1 MVKRSLVAL
10 CILVGSLII
19 GFFAYLFIILAGDY
33 VIDEKDLVMDSA
45 TVLVAENGEKI
56 TKIYDEN
63 REIVDI
69 EDIPKHVQEAFVA
82 VEDSRFYKHNGIDV
96 KAISRA
102 IYKDVLAGGKV
113 EGGSTITQQLAKN
126 VFLSHEK
133 SWLRKTKEAVI
144 AINLERRYPKDK
156 ILEMYLNQI
165 YFGHGAY
172 GIQLAAKTY
181 FNKDV
186 SDLTVAEGA
195 MLAGLP
201 KAPNYYSPLKNP
213 KEAKERR
220 DLVLSLM
227 EKQDYLTPSETVRAQ
242 GKTIALDFQQ
252 EKRNPAYTTYIDMV
266 IKEAKEKYQLSR
278 EELRQGGYKIVVP
291 MNLAAQDSVY
301 KSFQDGRYFVGTGQ
315 EKPEGAMVLMDGKT
329 GGLLAVQGGRNYVT
343 EGLNRVEV
351 NRQPGSTFKPLSV
364 YGPAL
369 ESEKYKPYS
378 MLRDEELSY
387 DGYEPKNYNGRYDG
401 EVSMVD
407 AISHSVNSS
416 AVWLLNKNGIS
427 DSKSYLEQ
435 LGMPIEDKG
444 LGIALGGIDQGVTP
458 LQMVKGYRSFLHEG
472 KTIEPF
478 VISKIYNNE
487 GDLIGK
493 AKQVEKKVWKK
504 QNAWYMTRM
513 LQQVVK
519 NGTGSDGRE
528 NMEIAGKTG
537 TTNYPNVEKGNKD
550 TWFVGYTPEVVGAV
564 WVGYD
569 RTTKES
575 YLNSGSSLP
584 TLLFKQVINEMP
596 SQQGLTFKKPDGV
609 KDLAPPIELI
619 ELNDLRA
626 SFGMGDYGI
635 PSVKLNWTPSKDER
649 LQYKVYAVNEG
660 ETTLLD
666 TIKGKGEYSAS
677 GKNLFTLP
685 DFYVVPYN
693 PLTKQEGEPSNV
705 VSISLFP
712 SFGEEDKK
720 EVRDKI
726 RKDREKEKKKKKKKN
741 DE

>member
-1 MVKRSLVAL
+1 MIKKSLIVL
-10 CILVGSLII
+10 GILTGSLII
-19 GFFAYLFIILAGDY
+19 GFFAYLFIIMAGDY

-45 TVLVAENGEKI
+45 TLLVTENGDKI

-63 REIVDI
+63 REIVGI
-69 EDIPKHVQEAFVA
+69 EDIPAHVQEAFVA
-82 VEDSRFYKHNGIDV
+82 VEDSRFYKHSGIDV

-102 IYKDVLAGGKV
+102 IYKDILAGSKV

-144 AINLERRYPKDK
+144 AINLERRYSKDK

-186 SDLTVAEGA
+186 KELTVAEGA

-201 KAPNYYSPLKNP
+201 KAPNYYSPIKHP
-213 KEAKERR
+213 EAAKERR
-220 DLVLSLM
+220 DLVLTLM
-227 EKQDYLTPSETVRAQ
+227 EKQDYLSPEETVRAQ
-242 GKTIALDFQQ
+242 GMMIALDFQQ
-252 EKRNPAYTTYIDMV
+252 EERNPAYTTYIDMV
-266 IKEAKEKYQLSR
+266 IKEAKEKYHLSR
-278 EELRQGGYKIVVP
+278 EELRQGGYRIVVP
-291 MNLAAQDSVY
+291 MDPAAQDAVY

-315 EKPEGAMVLMDGKT
+315 AKPEGAMVLMDSKS

-351 NRQPGSTFKPLSV
+351 KRQPGSTFKPLSV

-387 DGYEPKNYNGRYDG
+387 NGYEPKNYNGKY
-401 EVSMVD
+401 EEKVPMVD
-407 AISHSVNSS
+407 AISRSVNSS
-416 AVWLLNKNGIS
+416 AVWLLNEIGIS
-427 DSKSYLEQ
+427 DSKKYLEE

-444 LGIALGGIDQGVTP
+444 LGIALGGIDHGVSP
-458 LQMVKGYRSFLHEG
+458 LQMVQGYRSFLHEG
-472 KTIEPF
+472 KTVEPY

-487 GDLIGK
+487 GDLVGK
-493 AKQVEKKVWKK
+493 AKREEKKVWKK

-513 LQQVVK
+513 LQQVIK
-519 NGTGSDGRE
+519 NGTGSDGAE

-537 TTNYPNVEKGNKD
+537 TTNFTNVDKGNKD
-550 TWFVGYTPEVVGAV
+550 TWFVGFTPEVVGAV

-575 YLNSGSSLP
+575 YLNSGSAQP
-584 TLLFKQVINEMP
+584 TLLFKQVINGMP
-596 SQQGLTFKKPDGV
+596 SQQGLKFKKPDGV
-609 KDLAPPIELI
+609 KDLEPPIELI
-619 ELNDLRA
+619 EIADLRA
-626 SFGMGDYGI
+626 SFGVGDYGM
-635 PSVKLNWTPSKDER
+635 PSVQLNWSPSKDKR

-660 ETTLLD
+660 ETLLLD
-666 TIKGKGEYSAS
+666 TVKGKGQYMAS

-693 PLTKQEGEPSNV
+693 PLTKQEGQPSNV

-712 SFGEEDKK
+712 SFGDDEK
-720 EVRDKI
+720 EGKEKGRGGSG
-726 RKDREKEKKKKKKKN
+726 KEKKDKRKR
-741 DE
+741 DED

>member
-1 MVKRSLVAL
+1 MVKKSLVAL
-10 CILVGSLII
+10 GILVGSLII
-19 GFFAYLFIILAGDY
+19 GFFAYLFIIMAGDY

-45 TVLVAENGEKI
+45 TFLVNEKGEKI

-69 EDIPKHVQEAFVA
+69 TDIPDHVQEAFVA
-82 VEDSRFYKHNGIDV
+82 VEDSRFYKHNGIDA

-102 IYKDVLAGGKV
+102 IYKDILAGSKV

-144 AINLERRYPKDK
+144 AINLERRYSKDK

-186 SDLTVAEGA
+186 SELTVAEGA

-201 KAPNYYSPLKNP
+201 KAPGHYSPIKHP
-213 KEAKERR
+213 DAAKERR
-220 DLVLSLM
+220 DLVLTLM
-227 EKQDYLTPSETVRAQ
+227 EKQNYLSPNKTVRAQ
-242 GKTIALDFQQ
+242 GQTIAVNFTQ
-252 EKRNPAYTTYIDMV
+252 EERNPAYSTYIDMV
-266 IKEAKEKYQLSR
+266 IKEAREKYHISR

-291 MNLAAQDSVY
+291 MDPAAQNSVY
-301 KSFQDGRYFVGTGQ
+301 KSFQEGKYFIGTGK
-315 EKPEGAMVLMDGKT
+315 EKPEGAMVLMDSQT

-378 MLRDEELSY
+378 MLLDEEMSY
-387 DGYEPKNYNGRYDG
+387 NGYEPKNYNGRYEG
-401 EVSMVD
+401 KVSMVD
-407 AISHSVNSS
+407 AITHSVNSS
-416 AVWLLNKNGIS
+416 AVWLLNEIGIS
-427 DSKSYLEQ
+427 YSKKYLED

-444 LGIALGGIDQGVTP
+444 LGIALGGIDHGVSP

-472 KTIEPF
+472 KTVEPF
-478 VISKIYNNE
+478 VISKIYNHE
-487 GDLIGK
+487 GELIGK
-493 AKQVEKKVWKK
+493 AKREEKKVWTK
-504 QNAWYMTRM
+504 QNAWNMTRM
-513 LQQVVK
+513 LQQVVD
-519 NGTGSDGRE
+519 NGTGSDGPE

-537 TTNYPNVEKGNKD
+537 TTNYPNVDKGNKD
-550 TWFVGYTPEVVGAV
+550 TWFVGFTPQVVGAV

-569 RTTKES
+569 KTTKES
-575 YLNSGSSLP
+575 YLNSGSAQP
-584 TLLFKQVINEMP
+584 TLLFKQVINQMP
-596 SQQGLTFKKPDGV
+596 SQQGLAFKKPDGV
-609 KDLAPPIELI
+609 KDLEPPIDMI
-619 ELNDLRA
+619 EIGDLSA
-626 SFGMGDYGI
+626 DFGMGDYGM
-635 PSVKLNWTPSKDER
+635 PSVKLKWTPSKDKR
-649 LQYKVYAVNEG
+649 LQYKIYAVNDG
-660 ETTLLD
+660 ESTKLD
-666 TIKGKGEYSAS
+666 TVKGKGEYVAS
-677 GKNLFTLP
+677 GKHLFTLP

-693 PLTKQEGEPSNV
+693 PLTKEEGRPSNT
-705 VSISLFP
+705 VSISFFP
-712 SFGEEDKK
+712 GFGDDDDDKK
-720 EVRDKI
+720 ESRGKGNNGKK
-726 RKDREKEKKKKKKKN
+726 KDNKKKKK
-741 DE
+741 DD

>member
-1 MVKRSLVAL
+1 MIKKSLIVL
-10 CILVGSLII
+10 GILTGSLII
-19 GFFAYLFIILAGDY
+19 GFFAYLFIIMAGDY

-45 TVLVAENGEKI
+45 TLLVTENGDKI

-63 REIVDI
+63 REIVGI
-69 EDIPKHVQEAFVA
+69 EDIPAHVQEAFVA
-82 VEDSRFYKHNGIDV
+82 VEDSRFYKHSGIDV

-102 IYKDVLAGGKV
+102 IYKDILAGSKV

-144 AINLERRYPKDK
+144 AINLERRYSKDK

-186 SDLTVAEGA
+186 KELTVAEGA

-201 KAPNYYSPLKNP
+201 KAPNYYSPIKHP
-213 KEAKERR
+213 EAAKERR
-220 DLVLSLM
+220 DLVLTLM
-227 EKQDYLTPSETVRAQ
+227 EKQDYLSPAETVRAQ
-242 GKTIALDFQQ
+242 GMMIALDFQQ
-252 EKRNPAYTTYIDMV
+252 EERNPAYTTYIDMV
-266 IKEAKEKYQLSR
+266 IKEANEKYHLSR

-291 MNLAAQDSVY
+291 MDPAAQDAVY
-301 KSFQDGRYFVGTGQ
+301 KSFQDGRYFIGTGQ
-315 EKPEGAMVLMDGKT
+315 AKPEGAMVLMDSKS

-351 NRQPGSTFKPLSV
+351 KRQPGSTFKPLSV

-387 DGYEPKNYNGRYDG
+387 NGYEPKNYNSKY
-401 EVSMVD
+401 EEKVPMVD
-407 AISHSVNSS
+407 AISRSVNSS
-416 AVWLLNKNGIS
+416 AVWLLNEIGIS
-427 DSKSYLEQ
+427 DSKKYLEE

-444 LGIALGGIDQGVTP
+444 LGIALGGIDHGVSP
-458 LQMVKGYRSFLHEG
+458 LQMVQGYRSFLHEG
-472 KTIEPF
+472 KTVEPY

-487 GDLIGK
+487 GDLVGK
-493 AKQVEKKVWKK
+493 AKREEKKVWKK

-513 LQQVVK
+513 LQQVIK
-519 NGTGSDGRE
+519 NGTGSDGAE

-537 TTNYPNVEKGNKD
+537 TTNFPNVDKGNKD
-550 TWFVGYTPEVVGAV
+550 TWFVGFTPEVVGAV

-575 YLNSGSSLP
+575 YLNSGSAQP
-584 TLLFKQVINEMP
+584 TLLFKQVINGMP
-596 SQQGLTFKKPDGV
+596 SQQGLKFKKPDGV
-609 KDLAPPIELI
+609 KDLEPPIELI
-619 ELNDLRA
+619 EIADLGA
-626 SFGMGDYGI
+626 SFGVGDYGM
-635 PSVKLNWTPSKDER
+635 PSVQLNWSPSKDKR

-660 ETTLLD
+660 ETQLLD
-666 TIKGKGEYSAS
+666 TVKGKGKYMAS

-693 PLTKQEGEPSNV
+693 PLTKQEGQPSNV

-712 SFGEEDKK
+712 SFGDDEK
-720 EVRDKI
+720 EGKEKGRGGSG
-726 RKDREKEKKKKKKKN
+726 KEKKDKKKR
-741 DE
+741 DED